1 MPVPK
6 SKKKSPPKI
15 KEEFKHLFDINYIKR
30 NTQNLPNLKTSL
42 RKIRNKGVGI
52 FANKN
57 IKQNDVSVYYLLK
70 AYNLKRFP
78 NSFNNVYT
86 VELYTN
92 NGKSIKSLIGDL
104 CEDILMQPDDNG
116 IAYWGYF
123 ANEPSKIQESN
134 SFLDVNSVENYSN
147 KNRIKEGDYVLYKLI
162 SSRDIKK
169 GEEITWCYGSLYDR
183 NYETSC

>member
-57 IKQNDVSVYYLLK
+57 IKKNDVIVYYLLK

-92 NGKSIKSLIGDL
+92 NGKSIKYLIGDL
-104 CEDILMQPDDNG
+104 
-116 IAYWGYF
+116 
-123 ANEPSKIQESN
+123 
-134 SFLDVNSVENYSN
+134 
-147 KNRIKEGDYVLYKLI
+147 
-162 SSRDIKK
+162 
-169 GEEITWCYGSLYDR
+169 
-183 NYETSC
+183 